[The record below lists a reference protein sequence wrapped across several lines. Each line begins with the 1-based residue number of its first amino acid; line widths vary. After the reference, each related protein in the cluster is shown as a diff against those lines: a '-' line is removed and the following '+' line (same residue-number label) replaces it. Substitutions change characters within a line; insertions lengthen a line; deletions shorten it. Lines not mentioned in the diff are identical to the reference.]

1 MPENGEAYRRTYTRN
16 NREGLMKMKKGD
28 ARRGELLA
36 TAERLFYTKG
46 YEKTSVQD
54 ILTEMNFSKGGFYH
68 HFDSKLSVLE
78 AICEQRAQESCEQAE
93 KIAATVEGTAVDK
106 LNAVFHDSALLT
118 NGNAGFV
125 ALMLQVAYREDGA
138 LMREKMKQCQL
149 ACMQP
154 VVERILAEG
163 TESREFFITDIAS
176 SAQMLLRLHLV
187 FTDEIAFLLTQE
199 DSEEK
204 LMDAA
209 IRKLNVY
216 RTAIERILV
225 APFGSVVLFE
235 ARELQALAQNVL
247 RDRVRRRADALLAK

>member
-1 MPENGEAYRRTYTRN
+1 
-16 NREGLMKMKKGD
+16 MKKGD

-93 KIAATVEGTAVDK
+93 RIAATVKGTAVDK

-118 NGNAGFV
+118 SGNAGFV
-125 ALMLQVAYREDGA
+125 ALMIQVAYREDGA

-149 ACMQP
+149 TCMQP
-154 VVERILAEG
+154 VVEQILAEG
-163 TESREFFITDIAS
+163 AESREFFVSDIAS
-176 SAQMLLRLHLV
+176 SAQLLLRMHLV
-187 FTDEIAFLLTQE
+187 FTDEIAFLLAQE

-204 LMDAA
+204 LLDAA
-209 IRKLNVY
+209 IKKLNVY
-216 RTAIERILV
+216 RTAMERILV

-235 ARELQALAQNVL
+235 AKELQTLAQTVL
-247 RDRVRRRADALLAK
+247 RDRVRRRADMILGK